1 MDLMPFLKAKS
12 KKAKMCKECKK
23 PMAKCKC
30 DTEDAADAK
39 GKNEESDGAC

>member
-12 KKAKMCKECKK
+12 KKMCKECKK

-30 DTEDAADAK
+30 DDKEDSKDAK
-39 GKNEESDGAC
+39 GETKEESC